1 MGDIEAYQAVVER
14 HVGYVVLLCLC
25 GRGSAGP
32 TMDLGELVCEYVQ
45 QPAGRREWC
54 GGSEGIAGVLM

>member
-1 MGDIEAYQAVVER
+1 MGDVEAYQAVVER

-45 QPAGRREWC
+45 QPAGDKSGAEDLRGLQEC
-54 GGSEGIAGVLM
+54 